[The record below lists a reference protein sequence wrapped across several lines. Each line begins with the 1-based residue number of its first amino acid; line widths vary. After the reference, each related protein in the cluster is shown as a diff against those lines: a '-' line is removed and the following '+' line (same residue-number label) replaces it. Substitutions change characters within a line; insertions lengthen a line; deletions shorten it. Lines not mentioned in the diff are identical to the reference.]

1 MKNQFHI
8 NIRFNP
14 KYDKQPGQS
23 IDGVTFR
30 NITYNGVGENP
41 SLIKGL
47 DKERMV
53 RNITFENVVVNGEKI
68 KDLKGFITNEYI
80 EGIKI
85 KQIKNCFIVG
95 PIYEKRE
102 KH

>member
-1 MKNQFHI
+1 
-8 NIRFNP
+8 
-14 KYDKQPGQS
+14 
-23 IDGVTFR
+23 
-30 NITYNGVGENP
+30 
-41 SLIKGL
+41 LIKGL

-85 KQIKNCFIVG
+85 K
-95 PIYEKRE
+95 
-102 KH
+102 